1 MAGSWHWNLE
11 ATKSW
16 YRHELS
22 WGAVMRISSVHI
34 ENFRSFE
41 DEMLPLNNYTCLVGP
56 NGAGKSTVLTALN
69 VFFRESEN
77 LPTDLSQL
85 DQEDFHRKH
94 IDKPIQIT
102 VTFTD
107 LDDEARKDFSHYVRQ
122 NQLVVSA
129 VATFDDATGK
139 AQVTQYGQRLGMRAF
154 APFFEAADA
163 GKRVS
168 ELKDTYAGLRGTYPN
183 LPAPGTKE
191 AMIRALHDFEA
202 ARPGQC
208 ELIPSEDQFYGFSK
222 GGNLLDKHIQWVYV
236 PAVKD
241 VTSEQV
247 EARNSALGKLLA
259 RTVRSKTNFDE
270 TVKALRAE
278 MQQQYQALLDGNQH
292 VLDDVSS
299 ALQTR
304 LSEWAHPDARLRLQ
318 WKQDSDKS
326 VRVEEPWAHIL
337 AGEGDFE
344 GELARFG
351 HGLQRSYLLALLQ
364 ELAGTDAAGGPTLI
378 LACEEP
384 ELYQHPPQA
393 RHLAAVL
400 NKLSRGNA
408 QVIASTHAPL
418 FVSGEGFEDVRM
430 VRKDAGSP
438 CSSISH
444 MSFSEISKSVAKATG
459 KHPVKP
465 EGALAKVH
473 QALQPALNEMFFTH
487 RLVLVEGLEDVAYI
501 LAYLNLLE
509 KSEEYRSTGCHI
521 VAANGKSELLQ
532 PLVIAK
538 HMKIPT
544 YLVFDADADK
554 SDKNG
559 SKAKH
564 ERDNKALLTLVDK
577 PNEDP
582 MPSQT
587 IWGDGFTFWHADIGA
602 VVEAEIGE
610 EDWGKFHAEA
620 DKCYGHASGLRKNAL
635 HIGASLAFAWEAD
648 KRSDS
653 LVLTCPQEWYHILC

>member
-1 MAGSWHWNLE
+1 
-11 ATKSW
+11 
-16 YRHELS
+16 
-22 WGAVMRISSVHI
+22 MRISSVRI
-34 ENFRSFE
+34 ENFRSFD
-41 DEMLPLNNYTCLVGP
+41 DEKVPLNSYACLVGP

-77 LPTDLSQL
+77 LPTDLGQL
-85 DQEDFHRKH
+85 VQEDFHRKH
-94 IDKPIQIT
+94 TDKQIQIT

-107 LDDEARKDFSHYVRQ
+107 LDDEAQEDFSDYVRQ
-122 NQLVVSA
+122 GQLVVSA
-129 VATFDDATGK
+129 VATFDGATDK
-139 AQVTQYGQRLGMRAF
+139 AQVKQYGQRLGMRAF
-154 APFFEAADA
+154 APFFKGADA
-163 GKRVS
+163 GKKVS
-168 ELKDTYAGLRGTYPN
+168 ELKEIFSGLRETYPD
-183 LPAPGTKE
+183 LPAPGTKD
-191 AMIRALHDFEA
+191 AMIQALHNFEA
-202 ARPGQC
+202 ARPVDC
-208 ELIPSEDQFYGFSK
+208 ELIPSEDQFYGFTK
-222 GGNLLDKHIQWVYV
+222 GANRLEKHIQWVYV

-241 VTSEQV
+241 ATSEQV

-270 TVKALRAE
+270 KMKTLRAE
-278 MQQQYQALLDGNQH
+278 MQQQYQELLDGNQH
-292 VLDDVSS
+292 VLDDISS
-299 ALQTR
+299 ALQAR
-304 LSEWAHPDARLRLQ
+304 IFEWAHPDARLRLQ
-318 WKQDSDKS
+318 WKQDPDKS
-326 VRVEEPWAHIL
+326 VRIEEPWAHIL

-364 ELAGTDAAGGPTLI
+364 ELAGTDVTGGPTLL

-408 QVIASTHAPL
+408 QVIVSTHSPM

-438 CSSISH
+438 CSSVAH
-444 MSFSEISKSVAKATG
+444 MSFSEIAQSVAAATG
-459 KHPVKP
+459 EQPVKP

-473 QALQPALNEMFFTH
+473 QALQPAINEMFFTR

-509 KSEEYRSTGCHI
+509 KSEEYRRIGCHI
-521 VAANGKSELLQ
+521 VATNGKSELLQ

-554 SDKNG
+554 PDRNG
-559 SKAKH
+559 SQAKH
-564 ERDNKALLTLVDK
+564 EKDNKALLTLVGK

-582 MPSQT
+582 MPTQT
-587 IWGDGFTFWHADIGA
+587 IWGDGFTIWHADIGA
-602 VVEAEIGE
+602 VVEAEIGK
-610 EDWGKFHAEA
+610 EDWEKFRAEA
-620 DKCYGHASGLRKNAL
+620 DKRYGPVGGGLKKNSL
-635 HIGASLAFAWEAD
+635 HIGASLAFAWESD
-648 KRSDS
+648 KRSES
-653 LVLTCPQEWYHILC
+653 LEQLCTAILSSDNNLPW